1 MIYSLLILSSPV
13 SGHGSLTALNFA
25 KAVINRGHQIHRVF
39 FLDEGT
45 MAGASSSVTPQDEI
59 NPTQQWANLA
69 EKESIELILCV
80 SSALKRGLLDA
91 TEAQRYEKEAETVH
105 PSFEISGLGQLIDAS
120 VTSDRLMTFG
130 G

>member
-1 MIYSLLILSSPV
+1 
-13 SGHGSLTALNFA
+13 
-25 KAVINRGHQIHRVF
+25 
-39 FLDEGT
+39 
-45 MAGASSSVTPQDEI
+45 MAGASCTVTPQDEL
-59 NPTQQWANLA
+59 NPTQQWANFAL
-69 EKESIELILCV
+69 KESIELILCV

-91 TEAQRYEKEAETVH
+91 SEAQRYEKDAETIH